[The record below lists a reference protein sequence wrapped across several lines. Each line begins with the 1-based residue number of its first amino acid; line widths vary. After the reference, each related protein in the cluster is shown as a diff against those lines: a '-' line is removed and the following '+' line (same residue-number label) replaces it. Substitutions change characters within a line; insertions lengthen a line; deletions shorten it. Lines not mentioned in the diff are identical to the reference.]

1 MFHIHKFYTVS
12 KDFAVI
18 TNTDVEFEMSK
29 NVKRR
34 LSLTL
39 TPVYVK
45 ALDQLVDEGIY
56 MEHQVAI
63 RAALRLLFRVHRI
76 EPFLSELVGVI

>member
-1 MFHIHKFYTVS
+1 MDS
-12 KDFAVI
+12 KDFLEVN
-18 TNTDVEFEMSK
+18 NTGIDSMRPK

-39 TPVYVK
+39 TKVYVE
-45 ALDQLVDEGIY
+45 ALDHLVDEGIY

-63 RAALRLLFRVHRI
+63 RAALRLLFRLHKI
-76 EPFLSELVGVI
+76 EPFHSELVGEVEKFQE